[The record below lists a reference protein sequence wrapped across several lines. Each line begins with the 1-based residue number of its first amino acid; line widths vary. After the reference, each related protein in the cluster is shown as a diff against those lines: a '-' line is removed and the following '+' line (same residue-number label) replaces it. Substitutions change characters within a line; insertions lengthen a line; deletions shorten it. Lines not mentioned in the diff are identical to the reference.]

1 VIRGA
6 TNKVTATIGVGS
18 LPQAVAVDPST
29 HTAYVANYG
38 DSTVSVINEAT
49 NTVTATLTGFN
60 SPDGVAVDPTTDTAY
75 VNSAGLL
82 TSSDGMWQGFGVSEI
97 WYNPPSS
104 YPSGYH
110 QLFAENSNLCVGLY
124 SAPWPAGINLNNN
137 SDPVDQYPCGGLA
150 PASQE
155 WRLNPVSGGYGELQ
169 NQYSGKDLVVA
180 NASTAAGAKIIQ
192 YDQNG
197 TTNGLWKPIALG
209 SGVWQFQNEN
219 SGQCLDVTGGS
230 TSGGVQLD
238 QQPCQ
243 SNPWVQFNQVFV
255 TR

>member
-1 VIRGA
+1 
-6 TNKVTATIGVGS
+6 
-18 LPQAVAVDPST
+18 
-29 HTAYVANYG
+29 
-38 DSTVSVINEAT
+38 
-49 NTVTATLTGFN
+49 
-60 SPDGVAVDPTTDTAY
+60 
-75 VNSAGLL
+75 
-82 TSSDGMWQGFGVSEI
+82 MSEI

-124 SAPWPAGINLNNN
+124 SAPLPPGINLNNN